1 MNVLI
6 VDDQEENRYL
16 LEAIL
21 KGNGHD
27 VRSVGNGAEAM
38 EQLKSDDI
46 DLIISDILMPVMDGF
61 ELCRKVKADERLRHI
76 PFIVYTATYTNL
88 QDKEFAI
95 KIGADRFIVK
105 PCEPDV
111 FMEAVQDVMSGV
123 NSGNIALTPPAQEEE
138 VLKLYNERLVKKLEQ
153 KMLQLEKETRALR
166 QTQEALRE
174 SESRFRLF
182 AELAPVG
189 IVISDHQEK
198 TIYASKKFVDCFGYT
213 LEDIPSVEECWSLT
227 CPDKKLRNRIRRE
240 WQNAVDIAR
249 KTCSEIKPMEYPV
262 VCKDN
267 SVRHVVIRMASTDQL
282 NIMIFTDITD
292 RKIAEQEHGKL
303 QEQFNQAQKM
313 ESVGRLAGGV
323 AHDYNNMLGVIM
335 GYTELAM
342 EKINPDDP
350 VRADLEEVLN
360 AAKRSTEITRQ
371 LLAFARK
378 QTIDP
383 RLLDLNENVESIL
396 KMLRRL
402 IGEDIDIAWLPE
414 SQLWPVKI
422 DHSQIDQILANLCVN
437 ARDAIA
443 GVGKV
448 TIETENV
455 TFDEDYC
462 ADHAGYLPGDYVL
475 LAISDD
481 GCGMDK
487 ETLDS
492 IFEPFFTTKE
502 VGQGTGLG
510 LATVYGI
517 VKQNNG
523 FINVYSEPGKGTT
536 FKIYLP
542 YHAGEPLEIRAERVE
557 EIPMNHGE
565 TLLVVEDEP
574 AIMKMSKIMLEN
586 LGYRVLAANTP
597 TKAIRL
603 AKKHSGAIQM
613 LITDVVMP
621 EMNGRDLA
629 DQLNNLY
636 PDIKVL
642 FMSGYTADV
651 IAHRGILNQGV
662 QFIQKPFSKKD
673 IADKIR
679 QVLVQS

>member
-6 VDDQEENRYL
+6 VDDQEINRYL
-16 LEAIL
+16 MTALL

-27 VRSVGNGAEAM
+27 VRSAGNGTEAM

-46 DLIISDILMPVMDGF
+46 DLIISDILMPGMDGF
-61 ELCRKVKADERLRHI
+61 ELCREIKADARLRHI
-76 PFIVYTATYTNL
+76 PFIIYTATYTGI
-88 QDKEFAI
+88 QDEEFAI
-95 KIGADRFIVK
+95 RIGADRFVVK
-105 PCEPDV
+105 PCEPNV
-111 FMEAVQDVMSGV
+111 FMEIVQDVMAGV
-123 NSGNIALTPPAQEEE
+123 NSADIFSTQPAQEEE
-138 VLKLYNERLVKKLEQ
+138 VLKLYNERLVRKLEQ
-153 KMLQLEKETRALR
+153 KMLQLEKETISLR
-166 QTQEALRE
+166 KAQEALRE

-198 TIYASKKFVDCFGYT
+198 VIYASKKFVDLFGYT
-213 LEDIPSVEECWSLT
+213 MEDIPSVEKWWSLA
-227 CPDKKLRNRIRRE
+227 CPHEILRNRIRRE
-240 WQNAVDIAR
+240 WKKAVDEAR
-249 KTCSEIKPMEYPV
+249 RTHSEINPMEYPV
-262 VCKDN
+262 ICKDK
-267 SVRHVVIRMASTDQL
+267 SVRHVEFRMASTGEL
-282 NIMIFTDITD
+282 NVMIFTDITD
-292 RKIAEQEHGKL
+292 RKIAEHEHEKL
-303 QEQFNQAQKM
+303 REQFNHAQKL

-323 AHDYNNMLGVIM
+323 AHDYNNMLGVIT

-350 VRADLEEVLN
+350 AHADLKEVLN

-371 LLAFARK
+371 LLTFARK
-378 QTIDP
+378 QAISP
-383 RLLDLNENVESIL
+383 KVLDLNKTVKSML

-402 IGEDIDIAWLPE
+402 IGEDVDLAWLPE

-422 DHSQIDQILANLCVN
+422 DPSQIDQVLANLCVN

-443 GVGKV
+443 GVGKI
-448 TIETENV
+448 TIETENI

-462 ADHAGYLPGDYVL
+462 ADHAGFLPGDFVL

-492 IFEPFFTTKE
+492 IFEPFFTTKD
-502 VGQGTGLG
+502 VGEGTGLG

-523 FINVYSEPGKGTT
+523 FINVYSEPEKGTT

-542 YHAGEPLEIRAERVE
+542 CHAGKTLEYRADRDE
-557 EIPMNHGE
+557 EFPMNHCE

-586 LGYRVLAANTP
+586 LGYRVLAASTP
-597 TKAIRL
+597 GEAMRL
-603 AKKHSGAIQM
+603 AEKYSGAIHL

-621 EMNGRDLA
+621 EMNGRDLV
-629 DQLNNLY
+629 DQMHNLY
-636 PDIKVL
+636 PDIRVL
-642 FMSGYTADV
+642 FMSGYTSDV
-651 IAHRGILNQGV
+651 IAHRGILDQGV
-662 QFIQKPFSKKD
+662 QFIQKPFSIKD
-673 IADKIR
+673 IAAKI
-679 QVLVQS
+679 QKVLEQS